1 MKNSLLMSFLLLF
14 SLSFNSA
21 AQTTSEKVIDYTNKM
36 MNKKVDRGECWDL
49 VAFALN
55 YAEAKWKAPLD
66 FGTKID
72 HTKQDLLPGDIMVFD
87 NSEFKYDGGKMSFV
101 QHYAVVYEVKDKNTI
116 VVAHQNFNNVRK
128 VTLLEIPISGLTK
141 GKIEF
146 YRPS

>member
-1 MKNSLLMSFLLLF
+1 MKNTLLLSIGLLF
-14 SLSFNSA
+14 LVSFNLT
-21 AQTTSEKVIDYTNKM
+21 AQTTSEKVITYTNKM

-55 YAEAKWKAPLD
+55 YAEAKWKAPLE
-66 FGTKID
+66 FGVLVNHQKEEL
-72 HTKQDLLPGDIMVFD
+72 KPGDIMTFA
-87 NSEFKYDGGKMSFV
+87 NTEFKSENGKMSFF
-101 QHYAVVYEVKDKNTI
+101 QHYAIVYEVKDKNTI

-128 VTLLEIPISGLTK
+128 VTLLEIPINSLTK

>member
-1 MKNSLLMSFLLLF
+1 MKILSLLLIGLLF
-14 SLSFNSA
+14 IFSINLT
-21 AQTTSEKVIDYTNKM
+21 AQTTSEKVITYTNKM

-55 YAEAKWKAPLD
+55 YAEAKWKSPLD

-72 HTKQDLLPGDIMVFD
+72 HSKEMLLPGDIMVFE

-101 QHYAVVYEVKDKNTI
+101 QHYAIVYEVKDKNTI

-128 VTLLEIPISGLTK
+128 VTLLEIPINGLTK

-146 YRPS
+146 YRPT

>member
-1 MKNSLLMSFLLLF
+1 MKLKLYSTLTLLLF
-14 SLSFNSA
+14 FVFSITS
-21 AQTTSEKVIDYTNKM
+21 QTTSEKVIAYTNKM

-55 YAEAKWKAPLD
+55 DAGAKWKAPLE
-66 FGTKID
+66 FGTKVEYLSAP
-72 HTKQDLLPGDIMVFD
+72 LLPGDIMVFA
-87 NSEFKYDGGKMSFV
+87 NSEFKYEGGKMAFA
-101 QHYAVVYEVKDKNTI
+101 QHFAIVYEVKDKNTI

-128 VTLLEIPISGLTK
+128 VTLLEIPINGLTK